1 MAVHRLPQHVDAGTV
16 TVVLA
21 IAIAIGGLTRMTG
34 FASVYAVL
42 VGTFTGSICWWALRS
57 EP

>member
-1 MAVHRLPQHVDAGTV
+1 MAVHRPFQHVDAGTV

-21 IAIAIGGLTRMTG
+21 IAVAVGALTRMTG
-34 FASVYAVL
+34 FSSVSAVL
-42 VGTFTGSICWWALRS
+42 VGTSTGTVCWWAIHS